1 MDKGIEAKGLFAVLS
16 NVVLPL
22 EFNNLNLK
30 RNLDECIREDDEE
43 FSRGKRQCLGE
54 LSLNFERAGA
64 SIRLGKGSKRV
75 LGRNGVKWRK
85 DRGKVYCDNLL
96 VEVPVLL
103 GRDFNNNAN
112 GFGGCPN
119 PTTQQ
124 P

>member
-43 FSRGKRQCLGE
+43 FSRGKRQCLG
-54 LSLNFERAGA
+54 A
-64 SIRLGKGSKRV
+64 SIRLGKGSKTV

-85 DRGKVYCDNLL
+85 DRGKISTTMLMGL
-96 VEVPVLL
+96 VAALIQPPSSHETYGMKLL
-103 GRDFNNNAN
+103 GFRISLDSE
-112 GFGGCPN
+112 GVQGEYL
-119 PTTQQ
+119 
-124 P
+124 